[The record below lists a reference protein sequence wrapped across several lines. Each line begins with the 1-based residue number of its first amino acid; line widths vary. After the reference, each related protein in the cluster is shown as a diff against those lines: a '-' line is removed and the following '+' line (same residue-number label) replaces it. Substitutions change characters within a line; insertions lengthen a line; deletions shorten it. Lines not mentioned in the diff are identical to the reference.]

1 MCRNDVVANHLEQ
14 CILNDSHLSYGI
26 LLCDKQ
32 KELDPTAKD
41 YSYIEYLQKSIMNLP
56 DGIHKDG
63 MLRLNKFHE
72 STRDY
77 YTASLR
83 QVNNLIQIE
92 KPNLELMEPK
102 WELYKISI
110 SFQKICKFK
119 NLIDFKINSLP

>member
-1 MCRNDVVANHLEQ
+1 MCSNDVVANHLEQ
-14 CILNDSHLSYGI
+14 FILNDSHVSYGI

-63 MLRLNKFHE
+63 MLHLNKFHE
-72 STRDY
+72 SSRDY

-83 QVNNLIQIE
+83 QVNNLIQIG

-110 SFQKICKFK
+110 SFQKIRKFN
-119 NLIDFKINSLP
+119 NLIDLEINLLS